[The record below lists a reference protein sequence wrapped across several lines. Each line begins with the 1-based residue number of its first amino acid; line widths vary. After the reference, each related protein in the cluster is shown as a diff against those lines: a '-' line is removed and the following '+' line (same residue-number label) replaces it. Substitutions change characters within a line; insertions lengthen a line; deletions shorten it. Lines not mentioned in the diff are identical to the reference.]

1 MIEMGKI
8 IPMPKLRIHL
18 IYKKVMLIECQ
29 LPIVLI
35 LLIRN
40 TIILMIFII
49 KRGQVGQLHLLNN
62 HMRNKIRNIK

>member
-1 MIEMGKI
+1 MAKI
-8 IPMPKLRIHL
+8 IPMRKLRIHL